1 MTKRD
6 FLKNWD
12 AMRIFRLIAGL
23 SIAVYGIYSKDYVLL
38 MFSAFFLLQAILN
51 ISCCGVQGCGSSNA
65 KNEKGTYEDQVKPFK
80 P

>member
-1 MTKRD
+1 MPKGD

-12 AMRIFRLIAGL
+12 AMRIFRLIVGL
-23 SIAVYGIYSKDYVLL
+23 FIAVYGICTKDYVLL

-51 ISCCGVQGCGSSNA
+51 ISCCGIKGCGSPKSQD
-65 KNEKGTYEDQVKPFK
+65 EKGVYEDQVKPFK